1 MVRLPAVLA
10 RLPRWALL
18 VPIAAIALVIVAG
31 LALTAGDG
39 GGGDKSAQG
48 PISSSNL
55 DIPATATPSP
65 PPEPNR
71 QDCNQIRGTDYLSAA
86 ERDWFLTNCPAASR
100 PPVPSAPVG
109 EFTIGDRLVIP
120 AVGVNAVVTG
130 MKVPTSGAMPDPSG
144 YFNAVWYDF
153 SSFTGLGGYTE
164 GNMVL
169 AGHVDCARC
178 HNGGSGRAVFYSVR
192 NLQAGATIQYVTSA
206 GQTVNYVVMSSASY
220 SPNSNWAPI
229 VASRAADLTLITCTG
244 TFSGGEYSLRH
255 VVQAKRQ

>member
-1 MVRLPAVLA
+1 MLRLPAVLA

-18 VPIAAIALVIVAG
+18 VPIPAVALVIAAV
-31 LALTAGDG
+31 LALAGSG
-39 GGGDKSAQG
+39 GGDDKSAQV
-48 PISSSNL
+48 PISSGNL
-55 DIPATATPSP
+55 DIAATATPSP
-65 PPEPNR
+65 APEPNR
-71 QDCNQIRGTDYLSAA
+71 QDCNQIRGTDYLSGS
-86 ERDWFLTNCPAASR
+86 ERDWFLANCPAASG
-100 PPVPSAPVG
+100 PSVASAPVG
-109 EFTIGDRLVIP
+109 EFPLGDRIVIP

-130 MKVPTSGAMPDPSG
+130 MKVPANGAMPDPTG

-178 HNGGSGRAVFYSVR
+178 HNGSSGRAVFYSVR
-192 NLQAGATIQYVTSA
+192 NLQAGASIQYVTSA
-206 GQTVNYVVMSSASY
+206 GQTLNYVVMSSASY
-220 SPNSNWAPI
+220 NPNSNWAPI